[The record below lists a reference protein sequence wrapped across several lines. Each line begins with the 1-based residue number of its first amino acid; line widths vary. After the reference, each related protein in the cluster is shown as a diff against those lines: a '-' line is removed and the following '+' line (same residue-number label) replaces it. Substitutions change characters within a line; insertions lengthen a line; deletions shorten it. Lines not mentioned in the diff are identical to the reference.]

1 MMNMQDNES
10 KNTIVKEKEN
20 EINNYLKKESEFIN
34 KSEEYNL
41 MIKNYEYYL
50 KKSQS
55 DVNYH
60 LIKENEINLLSK
72 FKEETT
78 SQLNNVQK
86 NFNFLEIANNNQLDS
101 NKKLSIDLKVSREN
115 ANEFKAKNEK
125 LNKLLNDE
133 VEKNKENET
142 KIRAMLLIQEEYKSL
157 HKQLLEEKENSEDS
171 IRKYVMELDFL
182 RKSDKGNNSNL
193 MQMQNINNEVKLAVN
208 SCLSV
213 VKIFLNKLII
223 KPLNNKNYS
232 INFSQNLPRIHQ
244 EIIKLESDKSLL
256 LGIKI
261 FEEFIRVI
269 CIELEVF

>member
-1 MMNMQDNES
+1 MPYKLRKVANLEFDNES

-86 NFNFLEIANNNQLDS
+86 NFNFLEIAYNNQLDS
-101 NKKLSIDLKVSREN
+101 NKKLSIDLKVSR
-115 ANEFKAKNEK
+115 
-125 LNKLLNDE
+125 
-133 VEKNKENET
+133 
-142 KIRAMLLIQEEYKSL
+142 
-157 HKQLLEEKENSEDS
+157 
-171 IRKYVMELDFL
+171 
-182 RKSDKGNNSNL
+182 
-193 MQMQNINNEVKLAVN
+193 
-208 SCLSV
+208 
-213 VKIFLNKLII
+213 
-223 KPLNNKNYS
+223 
-232 INFSQNLPRIHQ
+232 
-244 EIIKLESDKSLL
+244 
-256 LGIKI
+256 
-261 FEEFIRVI
+261 
-269 CIELEVF
+269 